1 MMVHILNGDALADTF
16 KKSGIH
22 GEVIICRE
30 GLIDGPVASD
40 DPAEF
45 WSGRARY
52 FQQDFEGP
60 PNEYQRVVKAEFDKL
75 SGLDPDQDIFLWFE
89 HDLFCQTNM
98 WFIISLLNKNDLTK
112 IYRVSPLPKLNTQWQ
127 GFGRHAEDD
136 LKSCLGNRV
145 SFFEGDLKL
154 GANLWD
160 AFRKSNLESLRFLS
174 GSVSP
179 CFPRLEEICNA
190 EIDRKKYARPV
201 KALKEIIAKGYTEFS
216 DIFAQFSQ
224 REAIYGFGNVQV
236 DTMLK
241 ELRR

>member
-16 KKSGIH
+16 NKSGIH

-30 GLIDGPVASD
+30 ALIDGPVASD
-40 DPAEF
+40 NPDDF
-45 WSGRARY
+45 WDGRMRY
-52 FQQDFEGP
+52 IEQDFDGP
-60 PNEYQRVVKAEFDKL
+60 PDEYQRKVRYEFDKI
-75 SGLDPDQDIFLWFE
+75 SGLDPDHDIFLWFE

-98 WFIISLLNKNDLTK
+98 WFIISLLNKIGLTR

-136 LKSCLGNRV
+136 LRTCLANRV

-154 GANLWD
+154 GGDLWD
-160 AFRKSNLESLRFLS
+160 AFRKGDLDALRFLS

-190 EIDRKKYARPV
+190 EIDRKKNARPV
-201 KALKEIIAKGYTEFS
+201 KVLKEIISKGYTEFS
-216 DIFAQFSQ
+216 DIFNQFSQ
-224 REAIYGFGNVQV
+224 REAIYGFGDAQV
-236 DTMLK
+236 DLMLK
-241 ELRR
+241 ALRR